1 MSNKIHAIPQV
12 MSALDS
18 VSIEYQSALAFH
30 QNGQL
35 AEAQALYEK
44 ILINEPNHSDSLHL
58 LGVIFCQTKQL
69 QRAVDSIDK
78 AIKINPSN
86 EVFYSNRGNALSDL
100 KQLDAAVASY
110 DEAIKLDPSY
120 AEAYSNRG
128 NALQDLKQL
137 DAAVASYDK
146 AIRLAPGYTEAYYNR
161 GNALKKL
168 KQFDVA
174 VASYDEA
181 IKLDPSYAE
190 AYSNRGNALEDLK
203 QLDAAVT
210 SYDRA
215 IQLKPDYAAAYSN
228 RGDALQNLQ
237 QFIAAVSSCDKAIQL
252 KPELAEAYINRGN
265 ALQALKNLDVAI
277 ENYDKAIQLKPDY
290 ATAYWNKAVVL
301 LLLGDFD
308 RGWELYEWRWKKDDL
323 NFKNRG
329 FTKPLWLGVDS
340 LQNKTILIHA
350 EQGLGDT
357 IQFCRYVRSV
367 AALGAKIVFEVQP
380 ALVELM
386 KSLDLSL
393 DILGKGAT
401 LPNFDYHCPLLSLPL
416 AFQNNGN
423 AAIPTEPYIKAA
435 DTRVQKWRR
444 HFDNEQF
451 NIGINW
457 QGSKRKIDI
466 GRSFPLAL
474 FEGIASLSKVKLF
487 SLQKN
492 EGIEQLNALPKGMVI
507 ESFGEDVD
515 SEGAFLDTAA
525 IIKSLDL
532 IITSDTAVAHLAG
545 ALGCRVWLV
554 LKWVPDWRWML
565 DGDSS
570 SWYPSMRLF
579 RQNKA
584 DDWEGVFDKIES
596 ELNLLVRKN
605 G

>member
-44 ILINEPNHSDSLHL
+44 ILKKEPNHSDSLHL

-86 EVFYSNRGNALSDL
+86 EVFYSNRGNVLSDL

-110 DEAIKLDPSY
+110 DEAIKLDPSYAEAYFNRGNALQDLKQLNAAVASYDKAIELVPGYTEAYYNRGNALKELKQFDVAVASYDEAIKSDPSY

-137 DAAVASYDK
+137 DAAVASYD
-146 AIRLAPGYTEAYYNR
+146 
-161 GNALKKL
+161 
-168 KQFDVA
+168 
-174 VASYDEA
+174 
-181 IKLDPSYAE
+181 
-190 AYSNRGNALEDLK
+190 
-203 QLDAAVT
+203 
-210 SYDRA
+210 RA
-215 IQLKPDYAAAYSN
+215 IQLKPDYA
-228 RGDALQNLQ
+228 
-237 QFIAAVSSCDKAIQL
+237 
-252 KPELAEAYINRGN
+252 EAYYNRGN
-265 ALQALKNLDVAI
+265 VLKNLKQLSAAVAS
-277 ENYDKAIQLKPDY
+277 YDKATQLKQDY
-290 ATAYWNKAVVL
+290 ASAYWNKSLAL
-301 LLLGDFD
+301 LQVGDFD

-323 NFKNRG
+323 NFRDRG
-329 FTKPLWLGVDS
+329 FTKPLWLGIES
-340 LQNKTILIHA
+340 LQSKTILIHA

-357 IQFCRYVRSV
+357 IQFCRYVKSV
-367 AALGAKIVFEVQP
+367 TALGAKVIFEVQP
-380 ALVELM
+380 VLVSLM
-386 KSLDLSL
+386 REPDLPF
-393 DILGKGAT
+393 DIYAKGAA
-401 LPNFDYHCPLLSLPL
+401 LPDFDYHCPLMSLPL
-416 AFQNNGN
+416 ALQNKGN
-423 AAIPTEPYIKAA
+423 TVIPTSPYIKID
-435 DTRVQKWRR
+435 DTRVQKWRS

-457 QGSKRKIDI
+457 QGSKKKIDI

-492 EGIEQLNALPKGMVI
+492 EGTEQLNDLPKGMVI
-507 ESFGEDVD
+507 ESFGGDVD

-545 ALGCRVWLV
+545 ALGCRVWLA

-584 DDWEGVFDKIES
+584 DDWEGVFDEIKS
-596 ELNLLVRKN
+596 ELNLLMQEN

>member
-35 AEAQALYEK
+35 VEAQALYEK
-44 ILINEPNHSDSLHL
+44 ILKKEPNHSDSLHL

-120 AEAYSNRG
+120 AEAHSNRG

-146 AIRLAPGYTEAYYNR
+146 AIRLVPGYTEAYYNR
-161 GNALKKL
+161 GNALKEL

-190 AYSNRGNALEDLK
+190 AYSNRGNALQDLK
-203 QLDAAVT
+203 QLDAAVA

-215 IQLKPDYAAAYSN
+215 IQLKPDYA
-228 RGDALQNLQ
+228 
-237 QFIAAVSSCDKAIQL
+237 
-252 KPELAEAYINRGN
+252 EAYYNRGN
-265 ALQALKNLDVAI
+265 VLKDLKQLSAAVAS
-277 ENYDKAIQLKPDY
+277 YDKAIQLKQDY
-290 ATAYWNKAVVL
+290 ASAYWNKSLAL
-301 LLLGDFD
+301 LQVGDFD

-323 NFKNRG
+323 NFRDRG
-329 FTKPLWLGVDS
+329 FTKPLWLGIES
-340 LQNKTILIHA
+340 LQDKTILIHA

-357 IQFCRYVRSV
+357 IQFCRYVKSV
-367 AALGAKIVFEVQP
+367 TALGAKVIFEVQP
-380 ALVELM
+380 VLVSLM
-386 KSLDLSL
+386 REPDLPF
-393 DILGKGAT
+393 DIYAKGAA
-401 LPNFDYHCPLLSLPL
+401 LPDFDYHCPLMSLPL
-416 AFQNNGN
+416 ALQNKGN
-423 AAIPTEPYIKAA
+423 TVIPTSLYIKID
-435 DTRVQKWRR
+435 DTRVQKWRSR
-444 HFDNEQF
+444 FDNEQF

-457 QGSKRKIDI
+457 QGSKKKIDI

-492 EGIEQLNALPKGMVI
+492 EGTEQLNDLPKGMVI
-507 ESFGEDVD
+507 ENFGGDVD

-545 ALGCRVWLV
+545 ALGCRVWLA

-565 DGDSS
+565 DGGSS

-584 DDWEGVFDKIES
+584 DDWEGVFDEIKS
-596 ELNLLVRKN
+596 ELNLLMQEN